1 MAKFKKL
8 LVVKSLSRSWK
19 SEDPKQKEA
28 DTFNHNSNDKDLPR
42 YSILI
47 CSDRDILKFI
57 PGKISNSPKFI
68 NNSKAVCV
76 SHVICT
82 WSLNCGGDRFIRLIL
97 CWNLDAGRHPGVASH
112 ANIRDVLNS
121 RHPTIGISDRVHCW
135 RHTSQSENTLFHT
148 NFKFVSNILWIN
160 RYNLRGNLQIGSRI
174 RVYNYAVDT
183 LHSHGFS
190 MDYPNN
196 NRCGIHYEIH

>member
-28 DTFNHNSNDKDLPR
+28 DTFNHNSNYKDLPR

-47 CSDRDILKFI
+47 CSRCDILKFI

-68 NNSKAVCV
+68 DNSKTVCV
-76 SHVICT
+76 THVICT
-82 WSLNCGGDRFIRLIL
+82 WSLNCGGNRFLRFIL
-97 CWNLDAGRHPGVASH
+97 CWNLDAGRYPGVVSH

-121 RHPTIGISDRVHCW
+121 RYSTLGISNRVHRWCN
-135 RHTSQSENTLFHT
+135 TSQGENTLFHT
-148 NFKFVSNILWIN
+148 NFK
-160 RYNLRGNLQIGSRI
+160 
-174 RVYNYAVDT
+174 
-183 LHSHGFS
+183 
-190 MDYPNN
+190 
-196 NRCGIHYEIH
+196 

>member
-28 DTFNHNSNDKDLPR
+28 DTFNHNSNDKVLPR

-47 CSDRDILKFI
+47 CSPCDILKFI
-57 PGKISNSPKFI
+57 PGKISNPLKF
-68 NNSKAVCV
+68 NDNSKTVCV
-76 SHVICT
+76 PYVICT

-112 ANIRDVLNS
+112 AYARDVLNF
-121 RHPTIGISDRVHCW
+121 RHPIIGISDRVHRW
-135 RHTSQSENTLFHT
+135 RNTSQGENTLFHT
-148 NFKFVSNILWIN
+148 NFKCISNILWIN
-160 RYNLRGNLQIGSRI
+160 RYDLRRNL
-174 RVYNYAVDT
+174 
-183 LHSHGFS
+183 
-190 MDYPNN
+190 
-196 NRCGIHYEIH
+196 